1 MNEIWIEKY
10 RPRSLKEIVGQKDI
24 VDRLQSYVATKN
36 LPHLM
41 FAGPAGTG
49 KTTSAIALA
58 KEMYGETWKSNFNEL
73 NASDE
78 RGIDVV
84 RGKIKEFARTAP
96 MGGASFKIIFLDE
109 ADALTSDAQAALRR
123 TMEKFSRTC
132 RFILS
137 CNYSSKIIEPI
148 QSRCAVFRFRPLRAD
163 DVKKNLQHIAAEE
176 KLIVAD
182 DAMDALVH
190 VSGGDMRRAVNSLQV
205 AASLDENIT
214 VDIVYH
220 TTGTARPEEIK
231 ELLQTA
237 LCGDFI
243 AARNKLD
250 DILISYGLSGEDIIK
265 QIHRTVFDLSIPDSD
280 KVRLM
285 DRTGEIEFRMV
296 EGSNERIQ
304 LESLLAYLVLVGESR
319 GDSAT

>member
-1 MNEIWIEKY
+1 M
-10 RPRSLKEIVGQKDI
+10 
-24 VDRLQSYVATKN
+24 
-36 LPHLM
+36 
-41 FAGPAGTG
+41 
-49 KTTSAIALA
+49 
-58 KEMYGETWKSNFNEL
+58 
-73 NASDE
+73 
-78 RGIDVV
+78 
-84 RGKIKEFARTAP
+84 
-96 MGGASFKIIFLDE
+96 
-109 ADALTSDAQAALRR
+109 
-123 TMEKFSRTC
+123 
-132 RFILS
+132 
-137 CNYSSKIIEPI
+137 
-148 QSRCAVFRFRPLRAD
+148 RAD

>member
-137 CNYSSKIIEPI
+137 CNYSSKDHRAYPI
-148 QSRCAVFRFRPLRAD
+148 KVCG
-163 DVKKNLQHIAAEE
+163 I
-176 KLIVAD
+176 
-182 DAMDALVH
+182 
-190 VSGGDMRRAVNSLQV
+190 QV
-205 AASLDENIT
+205 
-214 VDIVYH
+214 
-220 TTGTARPEEIK
+220 P
-231 ELLQTA
+231 
-237 LCGDFI
+237 
-243 AARNKLD
+243 
-250 DILISYGLSGEDIIK
+250 
-265 QIHRTVFDLSIPDSD
+265 SI
-280 KVRLM
+280 
-285 DRTGEIEFRMV
+285 
-296 EGSNERIQ
+296 
-304 LESLLAYLVLVGESR
+304 ESR
-319 GDSAT
+319 RCKEEPSAYRG